1 MKLNTAA
8 AVISHMAG
16 LEKAS
21 AELYE
26 LWASRSPRFQEPF
39 QALAR
44 ENRKNAAR
52 IRQAYYN
59 AVTDA
64 LETAF
69 SFEGLTAEVV
79 LPDLAPSAKPPEV
92 LQVALRLESEIQAF
106 YEKAAASSRLLFA
119 DVSRVIGRLAQ
130 SRESRRASIQAAL
143 RATETPPS

>member
-21 AELYE
+21 ADFYE
-26 LWASRSPRFQEPF
+26 QWASRLPRLQEPF
-39 QALAR
+39 RTLAGD
-44 ENRKNAAR
+44 NHKYATR
-52 IRQAYYN
+52 IRQAYNN

-69 SFEGLTAEVV
+69 SFEGLTAEVTP
-79 LPDLAPSAKPPEV
+79 PDLEPSATAPEV
-92 LQVALRLESEIQAF
+92 LQAALHLESEIQSF

-119 DVSRVIGRLAQ
+119 DVSRVMGRMAK
-130 SRESRRASIQAAL
+130 SRESRQAQIQAAL
-143 RATETPPS
+143 QST